1 MKKASRMEEWVKKLN
16 KQPHP
21 VPNEMMKSRWLS
33 VSWEPEINSLLVKF
47 GVLEAN
53 CIDWH

>member
-1 MKKASRMEEWVKKLN
+1 MEEWVKKLN